1 MANMK
6 QGLEISFDDML
17 DVMSHIQRR
26 KLLMAL
32 MDHNPQDDTLSVP
45 AGSEDVDS
53 IERLVQMKH
62 VHLPKLV
69 DHGFVEWNRDTHE
82 VTKGPNFDEIR
93 PLLELLDDH
102 KDELPQGWL

>member
-1 MANMK
+1 MDNLKRA
-6 QGLEISFDDML
+6 QEASLDDML

-32 MDHNPQDDTLSVP
+32 IEHNPQDDTPSIP
-45 AGSEDVDS
+45 VDS
-53 IERLVQMKH
+53 GDETSIEQFVQMKH

-69 DHGFVEWNRDTHE
+69 NHGFIEWDQDTHE
-82 VTKGPNFDEIR
+82 VTKGPNFEQIR
-93 PLLELLDDH
+93 PLLELLDEH